1 MSPAQKA
8 SAATA
13 KGPGPTSDPTSEDPD
28 ASLSYERARD
38 ELAQV
43 VGTLESGGLDLE
55 ESLTLWERGEQL
67 ARRCEAL
74 LDGAQARVRAVLDRV
89 EEVDADG

>member
-1 MSPAQKA
+1 MSPAKKA
-8 SAATA
+8 PAPVDTAA
-13 KGPGPTSDPTSEDPD
+13 DPTHEDAD
-28 ASLSYERARD
+28 TGLSYEQARD

-67 ARRCEAL
+67 ARRCESL

-89 EEVDADG
+89 EDDELDEPDE

>member
-1 MSPAQKA
+1 MSPAKKA
-8 SAATA
+8 
-13 KGPGPTSDPTSEDPD
+13 PTTTTDADPTSEDPH
-28 ASLSYERARD
+28 ATLSYEQARD

-89 EEVDADG
+89 EDEELDEPEE

>member
-1 MSPAQKA
+1 MSPAKKA
-8 SAATA
+8 PAT
-13 KGPGPTSDPTSEDPD
+13 TVDPTSEDPD
-28 ASLSYERARD
+28 ASLSYEQARD

-89 EEVDADG
+89 EDEELDELEE

>member
-1 MSPAQKA
+1 MSPAKKA
-8 SAATA
+8 
-13 KGPGPTSDPTSEDPD
+13 PTTDATSEDPD
-28 ASLSYERARD
+28 TTLSYEQTRD

-55 ESLTLWERGEQL
+55 ESLILWERGEQL

-89 EEVDADG
+89 EDEELDEPEG

>member
-1 MSPAQKA
+1 MSPARKTSPA
-8 SAATA
+8 TEPTGPAAA
-13 KGPGPTSDPTSEDPD
+13 DPD
-28 ASLSYERARD
+28 GSLSYEQARD

-43 VGTLESGGLDLE
+43 VSTLESGGLDLE
-55 ESLTLWERGEQL
+55 ESLTVWERGEQL

-89 EEVDADG
+89 EDEEPGDPDE

>member
-1 MSPAQKA
+1 MSPAKRPPADDTPAAAQ
-8 SAATA
+8 SA
-13 KGPGPTSDPTSEDPD
+13 DPD
-28 ASLSYERARD
+28 ASLSYEQARD
-38 ELAQV
+38 ELAAV

-55 ESLTLWERGEQL
+55 ESLTLWERGEEL

-89 EEVDADG
+89 EDEELDESGG

>member
-1 MSPAQKA
+1 MSPAKKA
-8 SAATA
+8 PAT
-13 KGPGPTSDPTSEDPD
+13 TTDPTSEEPD
-28 ASLSYERARD
+28 APLSYEQARD

-89 EEVDADG
+89 EDEELDELEE